1 MVAFSLPLQ
10 LLFFFAT
17 SDWHQRSGRRNNS
30 SRSRNCRP
38 TQNKSLGILLPIA
51 PPDSPQRAASCVR
64 DAPFNSHTSFF
75 LGSCHIVF
83 WGTPTRL
90 SYEVPIECLKVDTIP
105 RRLTRRLISTLYNT
119 TPGRWRAPQS
129 NTGSRDRRTTICKRL
144 RSVSSRSAIF
154 LTETLRLRTT
164 CVLHRRPLSIR
175 SPLVS
180 LAHVGSEEAAHE
192 VHLAGVSLPTV
203 QTVFR
208 LDSVRAGTCVVRCA
222 SQGRCW
228 DNQ

>member
-1 MVAFSLPLQ
+1 
-10 LLFFFAT
+10 
-17 SDWHQRSGRRNNS
+17 
-30 SRSRNCRP
+30 
-38 TQNKSLGILLPIA
+38 
-51 PPDSPQRAASCVR
+51 VR
-64 DAPFNSHTSFF
+64 YAPFNSHTSFF

-90 SYEVPIECLKVDTIP
+90 SYEVPIECLKVDSIP

-154 LTETLRLRTT
+154 LTETLRLRTI

-228 DNQ
+228 DNQNLRESKQYLNGNNFATANSWTPLPRCYQDLSSRAPPTRNIEGFCGR